1 MFLLLDACIII
12 DAHSLGVWANLVE
25 TGQIVVP
32 SIVIRDEAQFYETE
46 QGMIPTPIDLRAL
59 LDENRI
65 AEASATAAEMRQV
78 LDHFDRNTQ
87 EGLDPGEI
95 EALAIIMQNEDDE
108 MRFCTADRA
117 AVEAIAM
124 LGLSE
129 QGISMECMLDEL
141 GLHSTLPLKCT
152 EHRFR
157 QYLENGKVMRV
168 QGKGKPFD

>member
-1 MFLLLDACIII
+1 MFLLDACIII
-12 DAHSLGVWANLVE
+12 DAHSLGVWAALVD
-25 TGQIVVP
+25 TGKIVAP
-32 SIVIRDEAQFYETE
+32 SIVVHDEVQFFETE
-46 QGMIPTPIDLRAL
+46 QGMIPTPIDLRTL
-59 LDENRI
+59 LAANKI
-65 AEASATAAEMRQV
+65 KEASATAFEMHEV

-95 EALAIIMQNEDDE
+95 EALAIIMQDAENE

-129 QGISMECMLDEL
+129 RGISMECMLDEL
-141 GLHSTLPLKCT
+141 GFHRTLPSKCT

-157 QYLENGKVMRV
+157 QYLENGKVMRI